1 MSVVLYPLYMN
12 KWKYLHLYS
21 ESLAYTIVDSSMERW
36 KCLRLYSESLAY
48 TIDDSII
55 GDQLLSTLFIL

>member
-1 MSVVLYPLYMN
+1 MN